1 MQRNKFFIFG
11 RGFVFIF
18 AQNNSMQTTT
28 SQAILAGGCFWCTE
42 AVFLKVRGVQKV
54 IPGYIGG
61 RRPNPTYEQ
70 ICTGHTGHAEAI
82 QIDFDPEV
90 ISFEMLL
97 NIFFATHDPTTL
109 NRQGNDIGTQYRSAI
124 FYIDQAQK
132 QAAEQY
138 LEQLKTAEIFEA
150 PVVTKLEEATVFYP
164 AEAYHHN
171 YYNRNPE
178 QGYCSFVISPKVS
191 KLRKYFADWL
201 KD

>member
-1 MQRNKFFIFG
+1 
-11 RGFVFIF
+11 
-18 AQNNSMQTTT
+18 MQTTT

-54 IPGYIGG
+54 TPGYIGG

-82 QIDFDPEV
+82 QIDFDPQV
-90 ISFEMLL
+90 ISFEILL

-124 FYIDQAQK
+124 FYIDEAQK
-132 QAAEQY
+132 QGAEQY

>member
-1 MQRNKFFIFG
+1 
-11 RGFVFIF
+11 
-18 AQNNSMQTTT
+18 MQT
-28 SQAILAGGCFWCTE
+28 SLSKAILAGGCFWCTE
-42 AVFLKVRGVQKV
+42 AVFLNIRGVQKV
-54 IPGYIGG
+54 TPGYIGG

-82 QIDFDPEV
+82 EIVFDPAV

-109 NRQGNDIGTQYRSAI
+109 NRQGNDIGTQYRSSI
-124 FYIDQAQK
+124 FYVDEEQK
-132 QAAEQY
+132 KAAEIY
-138 LEQLKTAEIFEA
+138 LAQLKTMEIFDS
-150 PVVTKLEEATVFYP
+150 PVVTQLEQATIFYE

-171 YYNRNPE
+171 YYNRNSE

-201 KD
+201 KS